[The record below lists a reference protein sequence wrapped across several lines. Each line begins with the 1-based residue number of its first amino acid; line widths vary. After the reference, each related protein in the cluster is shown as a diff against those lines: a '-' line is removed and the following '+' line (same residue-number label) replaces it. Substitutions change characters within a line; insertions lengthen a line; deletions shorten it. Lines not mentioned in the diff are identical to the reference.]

1 MIGLLR
7 GLAYLWAAP
16 NSLLGVLGGLDGRG
30 WRVRR
35 GVLEI
40 ADAWLPKVL
49 GAQVQA
55 VTLGHVIL
63 ARDARALGVWRE
75 HERMHVR
82 QYEWLGPLFLPA
94 YGLLG
99 VWTWLRGRHPYR
111 EHPLEVES
119 GRRSLRGM
127 GGREGGDQ
135 VPRQ

>member
-1 MIGLLR
+1 MIRLLR
-7 GLAYLWAAP
+7 GLAYLWTAP
-16 NSLLGVLGGLDGRG
+16 NSLLGVLGGLGGGG

-40 ADAWLPKVL
+40 ANAWLPRAL
-49 GAQVQA
+49 GAKVEA

-63 ARDARALGVWRE
+63 ARDARSLNRWRE

-99 VWTWLRGRHPYR
+99 VWSWLRGRHPYR
-111 EHPLEVES
+111 DHPLEVDPV
-119 GRRSLRGM
+119 RRSRPRVGR
-127 GGREGGDQ
+127 REGGNQ